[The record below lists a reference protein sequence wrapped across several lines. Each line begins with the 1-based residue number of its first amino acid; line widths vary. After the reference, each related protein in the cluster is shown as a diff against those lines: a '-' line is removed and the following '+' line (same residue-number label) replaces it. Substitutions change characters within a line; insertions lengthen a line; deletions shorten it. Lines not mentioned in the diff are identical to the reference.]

1 MDLRK
6 LQHTKAKQIKVDSN
20 PPINSDGQ
28 NGDMQLIRSSNLNN
42 NELLYIKIN
51 SEWKIIGLED
61 RPDFGRQRTVPNIEK
76 IKYKDDNV
84 IDINDTS
91 LTISKP
97 LILNSTLN
105 VTGALTVDDI
115 TINGSTITDAGAL
128 TIDGLHGFTSPNT
141 PCFSAYNSATDT
153 DLVGD
158 GNTYT
163 TIDFDTERFDVGTNF
178 SGDTFTAPV
187 AGKYFFTA
195 GVTVVQQDIN
205 KWVKVQIATGGG
217 NFSSWGWQHVDA
229 ANYTTHTVSC
239 LVALTASQTA
249 IVRVNALADG
259 DADFDIIGGSAETY
273 FQGYR
278 VA

>member
-61 RPDFGRQRTVPNIEK
+61 RPDFGSQRTVPNIEK

-141 PCFSAYNSATDT
+141 PCFSAYNSATDA
-153 DLVGD
+153 DLVND
-158 GNTYT
+158 ETLH
-163 TIDFDTERFDVGTNF
+163 TIDFDTEVFDIGGNF
-178 SGDTFTAPV
+178 ASDTFTAPV
-187 AGKYFFTA
+187 AGKYFFTS
-195 GVTVVQQDIN
+195 GVTVVQQD
-205 KWVKVQIATGGG
+205 VDVSVRMQILTSGGT
-217 NFSSWGWQHVDA
+217 FDSWGWQHQNA
-229 ANYTTHTVSC
+229 SNYTTHTVSC
-239 LVALTASQTA
+239 LVHLTASQTA
-249 IVRVNALADG
+249 KVRVAAKADT
-259 DADFDIIGGSAETY
+259 DDDFDIVGGATNTY